1 MLIKPTLVKRL
12 AQPYCALRVQLHR
25 EAIGETV
32 PSLFIKIFG
41 WLASND
47 VEIKGPSIIRYLMVN
62 YNSGEV
68 QIDVGVLTASLIN
81 KNDSIQC
88 DVIPSGFYA
97 TVLHQGEY
105 SGLMETT
112 GELLEW
118 GKENLISWQVVEK
131 SNIYLWRGR
140 IETYLVGPSDT
151 PDSQEWKTEISI
163 LLTERRGKKKL
174 VNR

>member
-1 MLIKPTLVKRL
+1 MIIKPTLVNRS
-12 AQPYCALRVQLHR
+12 AQPYCAFRVHLHR

-32 PSLFIKIFG
+32 PSLFIKIYG
-41 WLASND
+41 WLASNNI
-47 VEIKGPSIIRYLMVN
+47 EIKGPSIIRYLMVD

-68 QIDVGVLTASLIN
+68 QIDAGVPIASLIN
-81 KNDSIQC
+81 RNDSIQS
-88 DVIPSGFYA
+88 DVIPGGLYA
-97 TVLHQGEY
+97 TVLHQGEF

-118 GKENLISWQVVEK
+118 GKENHISWQVVEK
-131 SNIYLWRGR
+131 SNIYRWRGR

-163 LLTERRGKKKL
+163 LLAERREKKNS
-174 VNR
+174 VNK